1 MSQTKKKRGLKPR
14 KSRKNT
20 IRGGMSDGK
29 THSVRDTKYSTT
41 MIKNTGTLI
50 KPPKPNSY
58 SSVCTEI
65 SNQTGKL
72 GSITKG

>member
-1 MSQTKKKRGLKPR
+1 MPQTKKKIRSKR
-14 KSRKNT
+14 RRSRKN
-20 IRGGMSDGK
+20 IVQGGMPLQA
-29 THSVRDTKYSTT
+29 RDTKYSTT